1 MERQRALQGNS
12 PAVRT
17 ELVPLRINRNVP
29 YHWEVS
35 RWRNLVGYVGDK
47 AVTLNS
53 EDLRKDDHPRDKV
66 NEETEAEDQDREAR
80 LEDQHFEDRQQAR
93 FAEDLGVIEAKYG
106 VSHDKSKPV
115 DTLSHQPSTS
125 NPLGPTGPM
134 GLHDKM
140 GKLEGSVR
148 AQVK

>member
-1 MERQRALQGNS
+1 M
-12 PAVRT
+12 
-17 ELVPLRINRNVP
+17 
-29 YHWEVS
+29 EVS

-53 EDLRKDDHPRDKV
+53 EGLRKDDHPRDKV
-66 NEETEAEDQDREAR
+66 NEETEVEDQDREAR

-115 DTLSHQPSTS
+115 DTLSTPALNPESAGTNRTNGAPRQNGQTRGKCKGPSEV
-125 NPLGPTGPM
+125 GAGQ
-134 GLHDKM
+134 
-140 GKLEGSVR
+140 R
-148 AQVK
+148 